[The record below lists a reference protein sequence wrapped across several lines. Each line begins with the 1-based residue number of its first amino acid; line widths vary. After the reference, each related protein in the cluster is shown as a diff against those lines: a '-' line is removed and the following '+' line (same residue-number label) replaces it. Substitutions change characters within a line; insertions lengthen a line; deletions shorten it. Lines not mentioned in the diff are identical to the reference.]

1 VQLLNCLLR
10 VLFCGKP
17 NERKA
22 SGAAC
27 FAVLGNVNIHH
38 LANLT
43 KELTKLLVRG
53 GKVEV
58 PYEYLV

>member
-1 VQLLNCLLR
+1 MELLNCLLG
-10 VLFCGKP
+10 VLFSGEP
-17 NERKA
+17 NECEA

-27 FAVLGNVNIHH
+27 FAVLRNVDVHDLTD
-38 LANLT
+38 LAKDLT
-43 KELTKLLVRG
+43 ELLVRR